1 MEERKGSI
9 LLVDDEANILGSLRR
24 LLRRENYEL
33 LTATSAEEGL
43 KILEQREVN
52 LIISDQRMP
61 GMQGVE
67 FLKKAMELCPD
78 TIRIILSGYTDVD
91 TVTAAINEGRV
102 YQFILKPWNDEELKI
117 TIKRALE
124 QYELQ
129 MENKKLI
136 EDEETEREFEDIES
150 RSGEGSSA
158 EGAGIGDQKQGPV
171 SLPGAPRSPPVRG
184 YENRRG
190 RRDYPC

>member
-1 MEERKGSI
+1 MGKRMEEKKRSI

-24 LLRRENYEL
+24 LLRREKYEL

-43 KILEQREVN
+43 KILEQKEVN

-67 FLKKAMELCPD
+67 FLKKAMELYPD

-117 TIKRALE
+117 TIKGALE
-124 QYELQ
+124 QYKLQ
-129 MENKKLI
+129 VENKRLI
-136 EDEETEREFEDIES
+136 EKMR
-150 RSGEGSSA
+150 
-158 EGAGIGDQKQGPV
+158 K
-171 SLPGAPRSPPVRG
+171 
-184 YENRRG
+184 
-190 RRDYPC
+190 